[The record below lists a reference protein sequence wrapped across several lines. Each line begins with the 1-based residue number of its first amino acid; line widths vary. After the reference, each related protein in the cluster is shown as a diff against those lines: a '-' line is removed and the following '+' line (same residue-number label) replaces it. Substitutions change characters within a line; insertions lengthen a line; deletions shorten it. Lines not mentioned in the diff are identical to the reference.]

1 MSDITQM
8 AEELRVAVEK
18 SNEGKVHPMNHGFA
32 RHRVFDGD
40 GLSDLLI
47 KFQEAKS
54 LLEEASDDL
63 FIWENSETVDPEK
76 GNLSAKCYM
85 RKLRELKSRESIMTT
100 AVDMVFEELEAR
112 MESKWRSGAGGD
124 DV

>member
-63 FIWENSETVDPEK
+63 FIWENSETK
-76 GNLSAKCYM
+76 GNLSAEGYM

-112 MESKWRSGAGGD
+112 MESKWRSRAGGS

>member
-1 MSDITQM
+1 MSDIMQM
-8 AEELRVAVEK
+8 AEELRVAVAN
-18 SNEGKVHPMNHGFA
+18 SNEENVHPLNQGFA
-32 RHRVFDGD
+32 RHRAFDGD

-63 FIWENSETVDPEK
+63 FIWENSETQ
-76 GNLSAKCYM
+76 GNLSAEGYI

-112 MESKWRSGAGGD
+112 MGERWRSAG
-124 DV
+124 